1 MNKKAATL
9 PDMEDDYM
17 NKTAKRCIFT
27 ILLVLVF
34 YAVLV
39 GAGWLRWYVTREEG
53 IMISVGTRIALYFM
67 SICVFALGTVLA
79 AYLVSRKPVTR
90 VQIGIEVIFIVLP
103 ALYFMCS
110 FVTYLYGDK
119 SIVAKI
125 ASYYEEYLSLAG
137 TVIFT
142 SWAAGIIRSRWINRC
157 AGK

>member
-1 MNKKAATL
+1 
-9 PDMEDDYM
+9 MEDDFM
-17 NKTAKRCIFT
+17 SKTAKRCIFT

-34 YAVLV
+34 YAVV
-39 GAGWLRWYVTREEG
+39 IGTAYLRFK
-53 IMISVGTRIALYFM
+53 ISLDFDKIVKLSTIVAIYFM
-67 SICVFALGTVLA
+67 NICVFALGTVLA

-142 SWAAGIIRSRWINRC
+142 SWAAGIIRSRWINRR

>member
-1 MNKKAATL
+1 M
-9 PDMEDDYM
+9 PDMEDDFM
-17 NKTAKRCIFT
+17 SKTAKRCIFT

-34 YAVLV
+34 YAVV
-39 GAGWLRWYVTREEG
+39 IGTAYLRFK
-53 IMISVGTRIALYFM
+53 ISLDFDKIVKLSTIVAIYFM
-67 SICVFALGTVLA
+67 NICVFALGTVLA

-142 SWAAGIIRSRWINRC
+142 SWAAGIIRSRWINRR

>member
-1 MNKKAATL
+1 MS
-9 PDMEDDYM
+9 
-17 NKTAKRCIFT
+17 KTAKRCIFT

-34 YAVLV
+34 YAVV
-39 GAGWLRWYVTREEG
+39 IGTAYLRFK
-53 IMISVGTRIALYFM
+53 ISLDFDKIVKLSTIVAIDFM
-67 SICVFALGTVLA
+67 NICVFALGKVLA

-119 SIVAKI
+119 SIVDKI
-125 ASYYEEYLSLAG
+125 ASYYEEYLSVAG

-142 SWAAGIIRSRWINRC
+142 SWAAGIIRSRWINRR